1 MWHLRTD
8 VGNELASTECIE
20 IFGECL
26 PLPRDPV
33 GQRGTGDVFD
43 ALHQS
48 NQPLPAV
55 RMRWRETDAAVS
67 HHDGGDTVP
76 AGRGEVGV
84 PCGLSVVVR
93 VHVDPAGCDDLP
105 VGVDL
110 STAVSSH
117 RAGRPD
123 GDDRVAVDRYFTKVW
138 LSVGPVDDRAVANH
152 DVMHDH
158 IMAHVGELTKCR
170 RTISG
175 LLSGPV
181 D

>member
-1 MWHLRTD
+1 MCW
-8 VGNELASTECIE
+8 C
-20 IFGECL
+20 
-26 PLPRDPV
+26 
-33 GQRGTGDVFD
+33 
-43 ALHQS
+43 
-48 NQPLPAV
+48 
-55 RMRWRETDAAVS
+55 ETNATIA

-76 AGRGEVGV
+76 TGRGEVRV
-84 PCGLSVVVR
+84 PCGLRVVMGM
-93 VHVDPAGCDDLP
+93 HVDPAGRDDQP
-105 VGVDL
+105 VGVDF

-158 IMAHVGELTKCR
+158 IMAHVRELTKCR